1 MALPKFEKSMKRL
14 EEIVEQME
22 QEELTLDESLKI
34 FEEGVELSKL
44 CHDKL
49 DQVEQKMQTIVKKS
63 DGFQLELI

>member
-14 EEIVEQME
+14 EEIVEKME